1 MPAGLHDRIK
11 HNYAEPETRG
21 PPIIA
26 MACRGL
32 ETQPVTQP
40 SMRNELDLTELAV
53 ILALNT
59 GYAELVCSAPGYWQR
74 PDRPRCRAVC
84 VAGTARV
91 ALPHGD
97 VSSVPRI
104 LCQSASISNMSTE
117 VIYARVPAALKEAA
131 DAYAS
136 EHGKTLTGAVA
147 ELLDRGLGAVS
158 DERSIGQL
166 EASLARVKAEKAE
179 AEAEL
184 QAATTQL
191 AALKALAQ
199 RASRKVGDC
208 PNCHGP
214 ITGYDLLATGQCR
227 SCNQTLS
234 GLIVPERTA
243 PTLDQREL
251 LVLVGALGAVLA
263 IAYIASK

>member
-1 MPAGLHDRIK
+1 MP
-11 HNYAEPETRG
+11 
-21 PPIIA
+21 
-26 MACRGL
+26 
-32 ETQPVTQP
+32 
-40 SMRNELDLTELAV
+40 
-53 ILALNT
+53 
-59 GYAELVCSAPGYWQR
+59 
-74 PDRPRCRAVC
+74 
-84 VAGTARV
+84 
-91 ALPHGD
+91 
-97 VSSVPRI
+97 
-104 LCQSASISNMSTE
+104 TE
-117 VIYARVPAALKEAA
+117 VIYARVPSALKEAA

-147 ELLDRGLGAVS
+147 DLLDRGLNAAS

-191 AALKALAQ
+191 AALNALAQ

-208 PNCHGP
+208 PNCHGQ
-214 ITGYDLLATGQCR
+214 ITGYDLLGTGHCQ
-227 SCNQTLS
+227 SCSQTLS
-234 GLIVPERTA
+234 GLIAPERTA